1 MSRYP
6 DPEFYTRRLRDRI
19 MQLEDILRRS
29 PCHLI
34 VKESDEVHKM
44 MGYGD
49 RIMALEV
56 QRLRDALL
64 KIADGTIADKDIPS
78 FAFATLDH

>member
-1 MSRYP
+1 MSHYP
-6 DPEFYTRRLRDRI
+6 DPEFYTRPLRERI

-34 VKESDEVHKM
+34 VRESDEVHKM

-64 KIADGTIADKDIPS
+64 KIADGSIADKDVS
-78 FAFATLDH
+78 AFAFATLDN